1 MHVAMPDSAPVC
13 RRCGACCRDGGPALH
28 VRDLP
33 LLRDGVLAP
42 TDLMTLRR
50 GEYVTDNVAGT
61 VGPSPVELVKIR
73 PVPGGRTCRFYRAG
87 TTGACAI
94 HRHRPAQCRA
104 LFCQAPKALAAMY
117 RTELLTRRD
126 ILGPASPLA
135 ELCAHHEA
143 ETGLLRLEELCR
155 QALSGDADA
164 REAVIRADR
173 LDAAMRDLVPER
185 AGVPPEMLL
194 FLFGRPLR
202 QALPACRAVLTPPA
216 LYKDGPSA

>member
-1 MHVAMPDSAPVC
+1 MHVAMPDAAPSC

-33 LLRDGVLAP
+33 LLGDGVLALA
-42 TDLMTLRR
+42 DLMTLRR

-61 VGPSPVELVKIR
+61 IGPSPVELVKIR
-73 PVPGGRTCRFYRAG
+73 PVPGGRTCRFYLAG
-87 TTGACAI
+87 PPGACAI
-94 HRHRPAQCRA
+94 HERRPAQCRV
-104 LFCQAPKALAAMY
+104 LFCEAPRALAAMY

-126 ILGPASPLA
+126 ILGAQSPLA

-143 ETGLLRLEELCR
+143 ETGLLDLARRCR
-155 QALSGDADA
+155 QALAGDRDA

-173 LDAAMRDLVPER
+173 LDAALRDLVPER
-185 AGVPPEMLL
+185 AGVPPEVLP

-202 QALPACRAVLTPPA
+202 QALPACRAALAA
-216 LYKDGPSA
+216 LYNDGSSA